1 MRRAFHKAKG
11 AFPKTAVLKAPP
23 FKARC
28 GKAFCHKKE
37 VVLRSLLRTIG
48 VFTVVIATVVILT
61 PVGALLLLFS
71 LIGFKKSM
79 SFAMYKTAQ
88 GWAKLLIVATGCKL
102 TVKGREHIPRQ
113 GGVCFVSNHGSIFD
127 ILLILAYAG
136 RPFGFMAKKELVW
149 LPCIN
154 MWIALLGGFF
164 LDRKN
169 VRKALDTINKGVQ
182 NIQKGGAMIIF
193 PEGRRSRGQGLLPFR
208 AGAFKLATQS
218 NAVIVPVAIAGSYD
232 IFEKTG
238 RIQTVSI
245 GLVFAP
251 PIAVADIPR
260 EDRKQHLADRV
271 YAVIAG
277 ALARGLPQSAP

>member
-1 MRRAFHKAKG
+1 M
-11 AFPKTAVLKAPP
+11 
-23 FKARC
+23 
-28 GKAFCHKKE
+28 
-37 VVLRSLLRTIG
+37 
-48 VFTVVIATVVILT
+48 VIATVVILS
-61 PVGALLLLFS
+61 PAGAVLFLFR
-71 LIGFKKSM
+71 LIGFKKNI
-79 SFAMYKTAQ
+79 SFAMYKIAQ
-88 GWAKLLIVATGCKL
+88 IWAKLLIVVTGCKL
-102 TVKGREHIPRQ
+102 TVKGREHIPQQ

-136 RPFGFMAKKELVW
+136 RPFGFMAKKELIW

-169 VRKALDTINKGVQ
+169 VKKALDVINKGVK

-193 PEGRRSRGQGLLPFR
+193 PEGHRSRGQGVLPFK

-238 RIQTVSI
+238 RVQTVSVE
-245 GLVFAP
+245 LVFAP

-260 EDRKQHLADRV
+260 EDRRQHLADRV
-271 YAVIAG
+271 HAVIAG
-277 ALARGLPQSAP
+277 ALTRGAAGL

>member
-1 MRRAFHKAKG
+1 MK
-11 AFPKTAVLKAPP
+11 
-23 FKARC
+23 
-28 GKAFCHKKE
+28 
-37 VVLRSLLRTIG
+37 SLARTIG
-48 VFTVVIATVVILT
+48 VFTVVIVTVVI
-61 PVGALLLLFS
+61 VSSAGAVLFLFS

-79 SFAMYKTAQ
+79 SFAMYKVAQ
-88 GWAKLLIVATGCKL
+88 MWAKLLIAVTGCRL
-102 TVKGREHIPRQ
+102 TVKGREHIPDR

-136 RPFGFMAKKELVW
+136 RPFGFMAKKELIW
-149 LPCIN
+149 LPLIN

-169 VRKALDTINKGVQ
+169 LRKALGTINKGVQ

-193 PEGRRSRGQGLLPFR
+193 PEGRRSRGQGLLPFK

-232 IFEKTG
+232 IFEKMG
-238 RIQTVSI
+238 RIQTVSV
-245 GLVFAP
+245 GLVFAS

-271 YAVIAG
+271 HAVIAD
-277 ALARGLPQSAP
+277 ALPRDFSQRAP